1 MLLKKDTLLYKTV
14 VIQLHYLSYKISIT
28 PLKLVAYELSHMC
41 VPTLLYHIPPA
52 LSSVF
57 DIFFVYVIVF
67 LHDNRF
73 ASDEKA
79 MYTKNAYIAKI
90 D

>member
-1 MLLKKDTLLYKTV
+1 
-14 VIQLHYLSYKISIT
+14 
-28 PLKLVAYELSHMC
+28 MC
-41 VPTLLYHIPPA
+41 VSTLLYHIPPA

-67 LHDNRF
+67 LHVNRF
-73 ASDEKA
+73 AFDKKA

-90 D
+90 N